1 MGRTVPRSVALAAT
15 VNQPADRQ
23 RSMLVHRHIQ
33 ERAELIPDNVAID
46 CEATG
51 QISYR
56 ELERQASSAAAQ
68 LICGRG
74 SIVPINMSRTSHLVV
89 AMLAVLKTG
98 AAYTLLS
105 LDAPADRNR
114 AIVHDTK
121 ARFALVDKTTAGF
134 MHGDCDEID
143 FEALCPHAQSNAAI
157 DEFPAIYQAS
167 SDIAYVIYTSGTS
180 GKPKG
185 VLVSHFAASTGLLSM
200 PRFKPSESSRSLLLH
215 SPSFSAAQRTILGT
229 LVRGGTLCVAGKSSI
244 TTDLSTTISRLSIQ
258 SLEITPSLLNILKPE
273 ELPKCVKR
281 ITLGGE
287 KISDATVDTWTER
300 AELVSAYGLSEC
312 TQLSMRSI
320 LSKGKPGSLLG
331 WPSDSTVP
339 YILRP
344 GTYEA
349 VPTTVPGELCLGG
362 DQLADGYLNLPEKTK
377 QTFVSNPFGRG
388 RLYRTGDM
396 VVLRPD
402 GLMELLGRIDQ
413 QTKIEGHRVEPEE
426 PNSHIQLKEEVASS
440 AVVPAT
446 IQGQNVLVAAI
457 VPRRD
462 IAWAKLVKELRAIL
476 RSKLSS
482 YAIPQYWLQ
491 LQAMPLNANGKADLA
506 ALTTLAETTSI
517 NELVALT
524 ASSPAS
530 SSLSKTND
538 HPPAPNS
545 ASLLKIIS
553 GVLQL
558 RPEYIDLANSFQD
571 LGGSSLK
578 AIVLATRLREV
589 SLDISAADILQLDNL
604 KQLLE
609 WQKRV
614 QSQPAKEYAPFSL
627 LPHGFPRDPVTWEDA
642 YPATPLQTGILA
654 DTMMGTNYWYQRV
667 YQLNGVSIAQATQA
681 LNMIIAQH
689 SIFRTGFV
697 PWKRGFVQVVMQ
709 RQALKVTNFHGVSL
723 DEARQSLANDP
734 LPLSG
739 PLVKAAFLD
748 ESLLIL
754 VMHHALFDYWSSQFL
769 VQDAIS
775 ILKGQQPVARAPFSR
790 FVASVQPNDPES
802 EVFWREYLQDGPDTS
817 FLLSDANSGPQKLQA
832 DIGSL
837 LMEYCQF
844 TGTTLGAAVH
854 EAWAL
859 TLMKLIGSNDVTFL
873 TAISGRDAPL
883 EGIMTLNGPT
893 LSVVPLRVRHDP
905 NAPVAA
911 QAKQTQE
918 NLWHL
923 SKHGQYGLRQ
933 ILSAA
938 GKKPGAFN
946 TMVNILIT
954 LQESSPDSPLAPVII
969 HEDNF
974 TQYVTLEVD
983 ESLPSSVKLLVPA
996 GLDQVRAT
1004 QILDAFV
1011 EVLQS
1016 MQQDNLSDTD
1026 EAITPAESDCDEYI
1040 LLSDESTLPGPEPEF
1055 GLAHAAFED
1064 VAVTSPA
1071 KVAVRH
1077 SNGQEWTYAEINA
1090 ESNKFCR
1097 WLIDQGVK
1105 AGEMIPLYM
1114 QKSKDVLVALLGI
1127 LKAGAA
1133 FTPMDPANPHER
1145 NAFIVKDVA
1154 ARRVISDATHQQ
1166 ACHDFGCDVIVL
1178 SDLYLGHYSNDN
1190 LSTHNLTPENT
1201 AYAIYTSGSTGL
1213 PKGVLVPHSAVV
1225 AATIGMVKATDV
1237 NSDWV
1242 ALWVLNYVFDAS
1254 YYDVFVILSTGG
1266 TLCIAPQDDIL
1277 SDLTGHINRMNV
1289 KQVMLTPTITKMIR
1303 NGPADVP
1310 GLEVLNVCG
1319 EKIDMNI
1326 LSWAESID
1334 VYNGYGPTEATILMT
1349 VSKVQPDGD
1358 LNSIGFPL
1366 QYVKALVA
1374 RPDAASIEPVADGEI
1389 GELCVAGPQ
1398 LANGYLNRAEQ
1409 TKLSFVELASG
1420 ERWYRTGDLASK
1432 ARDGSLICYGR
1443 KDYQVKLNGF
1453 RIELG
1458 EIENAIERTGEVDA
1472 VVVTVAELG
1481 QKRQLVAFCIF
1492 KGDHVAGPPTL
1503 LGADGRLEAIKSLV
1517 HRLEAGTLSHYMVP
1531 ALFLPYTAFPT
1542 LPSGKAD
1549 RKRLTAYAE
1558 KLDKTQIISYSPQ
1571 SVPESEFQPASTA
1584 AEVVLQ
1590 QAWAAVLDCSESS
1603 VGANSDF
1610 LALGGDSIAA
1620 INVASECRRMGY
1632 GVSVAKLL
1640 ANPLLADQARQLSI
1654 LVANTAKESSNGFQ
1668 VPESVKHAIEETGLK
1683 YEDDVEDIYP
1693 CGPGQSEF
1701 LSRGSE
1707 PEQYWNLVVC
1717 RDLPSDFDLERWLRV
1732 TQSLTARNQILR
1744 ATYYPVSSAH
1754 ETNWYQIVLKSSTL
1768 DWTAATYG
1776 SDDEKTVLINDLRRS
1791 EFIFG
1796 KAMIAY
1802 KLLVHSSTGRLSLCI
1817 KVSHGS
1823 YDGTLLRIFD
1833 EQFTAL
1839 ARNDPVIPD
1848 VNSFRNYIEWVT
1860 QQDRNTSLGYWRQL
1874 LQDYTPPLGF
1884 TDRLATDSKGLAAI
1898 TADVDAIAL
1907 RFGVT
1912 ASTVFQA
1919 VNALVVGNVTSSS
1932 DVLIDN
1938 LITGRNADI
1947 ANPQTINGTCAN
1959 FLPFRSKL
1967 SASIT
1972 VAKFLKTTQSD
1983 FWDTTEH
1990 GNVNLDDIYQKVCH
2004 WDRKSRGGMAKMLY
2018 CYQPFDPVPAGSAV
2032 NHMRWIVMAQSQV
2045 FMTFNY
2051 ALYVEVQKTAA
2062 GGHRLKLEWDSR
2074 ALGTDVVENVG
2085 GLFNRMLAELAS
2097 AEGDASLPV

>member
-1 MGRTVPRSVALAAT
+1 
-15 VNQPADRQ
+15 
-23 RSMLVHRHIQ
+23 MLIHRHIQ
-33 ERAELIPDNVAID
+33 ERAELVPDIIAID

-105 LDAPADRNR
+105 PDAPADRNR
-114 AIVHDTK
+114 AIVQDTK
-121 ARFALVDKTTAGF
+121 ARFVLVDKTTAGF
-134 MHGDCDEID
+134 MHGDCDETE
-143 FEALCPHAQSNAAI
+143 FEALSQHAGNNTAL

-200 PRFKPSESSRSLLLH
+200 PLYKPAESSRSLLLH

-229 LVRGGTLCVAGKSSI
+229 LVRGGTLCVASKSSI
-244 TTDLSTTISRLSIQ
+244 TVDLSTTISRLSLQ

-287 KISDATVDTWTER
+287 KISDATVDTWVGR

-312 TQLSMRSI
+312 TQLSMRSS

-344 GTYEA
+344 GSYEA

-362 DQLADGYLNLPEKTK
+362 DQLADGYLNLPNKT
-377 QTFVSNPFGRG
+377 QQAFVANPFGQG

-402 GLMELLGRIDQ
+402 GYMELLGRIDQ
-413 QTKIEGHRVEPEE
+413 QTKVEGHRVEPEE
-426 PNSHIQLKEEVASS
+426 SNSHIQRKEEVASS

-446 IQGQNVLVAAI
+446 IQGQQVLVAAI
-457 VPRRD
+457 VPRHD
-462 IAWAKLVKELRAIL
+462 TTWPKLVKELRAIL

-506 ALTTLAETTSI
+506 ALRTLAESTSI
-517 NELVALT
+517 NELVAL
-524 ASSPAS
+524 AAIAPAAPS
-530 SSLSKTND
+530 FSKPND
-538 HPPAPNS
+538 HDPAPGS
-545 ASLLKIIS
+545 ASLLEIIS

-558 RPEYIDLANSFQD
+558 RPEHVDLVSSFQD

-578 AIVLATRLREV
+578 AIVLATRLREA

-604 KQLLE
+604 KQVLE

-614 QSQPAKEYAPFSL
+614 HSQPTHEYVPFSL
-627 LPHGFPRDPVTWEDA
+627 LPHGFSRDPVTWEDA

-654 DTMMGTNYWYQRV
+654 DTMMGANYWYQRV
-667 YQLNGVSIAQATQA
+667 YQLNGITITQATQA
-681 LNMIIAQH
+681 LNTIIAQH

-697 PWKRGFVQVVMQ
+697 PWKRGFIQVVKR
-709 RQALKVTNFHGVSL
+709 RQPLNVTNFHDISL
-723 DEARQSLANDP
+723 EEARQSLANDTM
-734 LPLSG
+734 PLSG
-739 PLVKAAFLD
+739 PLVKAAFLN

-769 VQDAIS
+769 VQDATS
-775 ILKGQQPVARAPFSR
+775 ILKRQKPIVRAPFSK
-790 FVASVQPNDPES
+790 FVASVKPQDPES
-802 EVFWREYLQDGPDTS
+802 EAFWREYLQTGPDTK
-817 FLLSDANSGPQKLQA
+817 LLLNTTNSEPQKLQA
-832 DIGSL
+832 DIGDL
-837 LMEYCQF
+837 LVDFCKF

-859 TLMKLIGSNDVTFL
+859 TLMKLIGSDDVTFL

-893 LSVVPLRVRHDP
+893 LSVVPLRVRRDP
-905 NAPVAA
+905 NAPVAT
-911 QAKQTQE
+911 QAKQTQD

-923 SKHGQYGLRQ
+923 SKYGQYGLRR

-938 GKKPGAFN
+938 GKSPSAFN
-946 TMVNILIT
+946 TMVNVLIT
-954 LQESSPDSPLAPVII
+954 LQDFAPDSPLAPVII

-974 TQYVTLEVD
+974 TQYVTLEID
-983 ESLPSSVKLLVPA
+983 ESLPSSVKLLAPA
-996 GLDQVRAT
+996 GLDHAHAR
-1004 QILDAFV
+1004 QILDSFL

-1016 MQQDNLSDTD
+1016 MEQDYSDTK
-1026 EAITPAESDCDEYI
+1026 EAVTPAGSDCDEYI
-1040 LLSDESTLPGPEPEF
+1040 LLSNGSTIPEHEPEF
-1055 GLAHAAFED
+1055 GLAHDAFEK

-1071 KVAVRH
+1071 NVAVRH
-1077 SNGQEWTYAEINA
+1077 SNGQEWTYSEINA

-1097 WLIDQGVK
+1097 WLLDQGVET
-1105 AGEMIPLYM
+1105 GEMIPLYM
-1114 QKSKDVLVALLGI
+1114 EKSKDVLVALLGI

-1154 ARRVISDATHQQ
+1154 ARRMISDSTHQQ
-1166 ACHDFGCDVIVL
+1166 ACHAFGCDVIVL
-1178 SDLYLGHYSNDN
+1178 SDLYLGHYSHDN
-1190 LSTHNLTPENT
+1190 IAIQELTPSNT

-1225 AATIGMVKATDV
+1225 AATIGMVKATNV
-1237 NSDWV
+1237 NADWV

-1254 YYDVFVILSTGG
+1254 YYDVFTILSTGG

-1326 LSWAESID
+1326 LSWAERID

-1358 LNSIGFPL
+1358 LNSIGIPL

-1374 RPDAASIEPVADGEI
+1374 RPDAASIEPVADGEV

-1409 TKLSFVELASG
+1409 TRLSFVELANG

-1472 VVVTVAELG
+1472 VVVTVAELS

-1492 KGDHVAGPPTL
+1492 KGDRVAGPPTL
-1503 LGADGRLEAIKSLV
+1503 LSADGRLNAIKSLV
-1517 HRLEAGTLSHYMVP
+1517 QSLDAGTLSHYMIP

-1558 KLDKTQIISYSPQ
+1558 CLDKTQIVSYSPQ
-1571 SVPESEFQPASTA
+1571 SVPKSEFKTASTA
-1584 AEVVLQ
+1584 TEVALQ
-1590 QAWAAVLDCSESS
+1590 QAWAAVLDCPESS

-1640 ANPLLADQARQLSI
+1640 ANPLLADQARQLSPLAASI
-1654 LVANTAKESSNGFQ
+1654 AKGSPTGFEI
-1668 VPESVKHAIEETGLK
+1668 PESLNHAIEEAGLK
-1683 YEDDVEDIYP
+1683 YRDDVEDVYP

-1701 LSRGSE
+1701 LSRSSE

-1717 RDLPSDFDLERWLRV
+1717 RDLPSDFDLERWLRI

-1744 ATYYPVSSAH
+1744 ATYFPVSSSH
-1754 ETNWYQIVLKSSTL
+1754 GTNWYQVVLKSSTL
-1768 DWTAATYG
+1768 DWSAATYG
-1776 SDDEKTVLINDLRRS
+1776 SDDEKAVLINDLRRS
-1791 EFIFG
+1791 EFTFG

-1839 ARNDPVIPD
+1839 ARDDSVIPQ
-1848 VNSFRNYIEWVT
+1848 VNSFKQYIEWVS
-1860 QQDRNTSLGYWRQL
+1860 QQDRNTSLGYWKQL
-1874 LQDYTPPLGF
+1874 LQDYTPPPTW

-1932 DVLIDN
+1932 DVLVDN

-1947 ANPQTINGTCAN
+1947 TDPQTVNGTCAN

-1967 SASIT
+1967 SASTT
-1972 VAKFLKTTQSD
+1972 VANFLKTTQSD

-1990 GNVNLDDIYQKVCH
+1990 GSVNLDDIYQGVFD
-2004 WDRKSRGGMAKMLY
+2004 WDRKSKGGMAKMLY
-2018 CYQPFDPVPAGSAV
+2018 CYQPFDPAPAGSAV

-2074 ALGTDVVENVG
+2074 ALGADVVERVG

-2097 AEGDASLPV
+2097 SEGDARLPV